1 MDSTAL
7 EPRAEGPPDP
17 QEAAELAG
25 RRTRIRELLGDRAAL
40 VLPAAPAAWPGREV
54 EVRYQPDREL
64 VYATGWRAPAALALL
79 DPSDGEAPY
88 RLYVA
93 ERDADAERWHGR
105 RPGPAEAAAYGA
117 DAVGTLGE
125 LEEALRGAA
134 ARVDRLYFR
143 LGTHP
148 HLDRLVLD
156 ALAAARRTRR
166 RSGAGLASIHD
177 PGLVLDPLRR
187 VKSPWEIDRIRRAA
201 SVTVDAFRDAAARI
215 EPGVGEWEVEAA
227 LEAGFRARGADGPAF
242 GTIVASGANA
252 VVLHYTRNDTRMA
265 PGFVLLDAGAQV
277 DLYAAD
283 VSRTFAVG
291 GHVGGAAGVLHDV
304 VLRARQAA
312 LDACVPGG
320 DEEAV
325 HEAARRV
332 LVEGALELGLLR
344 PGDDLAGEDAP
355 AHRDLIPHRTSHW
368 LGLSVHDPGDYG
380 TAAGPVPFEPGM
392 VLTVEPGLYV
402 APDRETASAEL
413 RGVGVRIEDDVVIT
427 ASGHEVLTEALAR
440 GQEP

>member
-1 MDSTAL
+1 MHPTAY
-7 EPRAEGPPDP
+7 EPRGEGPPGPD
-17 QEAAELAG
+17 EAAELAG
-25 RRTRIRELLGDRAAL
+25 RRARILAGLGDRAAL
-40 VLPAAPAAWPGREV
+40 ALPAAPSDWPGREG

-64 VYATGWRAPAALALL
+64 AYATGWRAPAAFALL
-79 DPSDGEAPY
+79 DPSDAEAPY

-93 ERDADAERWHGR
+93 ERDADAERWHGS
-105 RPGPAEAAAYGA
+105 RPGPEEAAAYGA
-117 DAVGTLGE
+117 DAVGPLGD

-148 HLDRLVLD
+148 ELDRVVID
-156 ALAAARRTRR
+156 AITAARRTRR
-166 RSGAGLASIHD
+166 RSGSGLASIDD

-187 VKSPWEIDRIRRAA
+187 VKSPRELERIRRAA
-201 SVTVDAFRDAAARI
+201 SITVDAFREAAARI
-215 EPGVGEWEVEAA
+215 EPGAGEWEVEAA
-227 LEAGFRARGADGPAF
+227 LEAGFRGRGADGPAF
-242 GTIVASGANA
+242 GTIVASGSNA

-283 VSRTFAVG
+283 VSRTYAVG
-291 GHVGGAAGVLHDV
+291 DRLGGAAGVLHDV
-304 VLRARQAA
+304 VRRARRAA
-312 LDACVPGG
+312 VEACVPGG
-320 DEEAV
+320 NEEAV
-325 HEAARRV
+325 HEAAREV

-344 PGDDLAGEDAP
+344 PGQADPGAHAP

-402 APDRETASAEL
+402 APDRETAPEEL

-427 ASGHEVLTEALAR
+427 PAGHEVLTDALAR
-440 GQEP
+440 GQKP